1 MTENNEIKKTAILN
15 YLNSGIPAVS
25 LVFITVYATIVAAK
39 PAQQKSLGKTSETK
53 STTITST
60 NKQRSKSTE
69 YNTKNLQK
77 ITPKPIHR
85 PTKLSSSN
93 IGSISDPTT
102 QQRRNSLRASKT
114 KYSAF
119 TIQNSSTT
127 PEDPVEAQI
136 ASELIKELRD
146 EVPTKRQNNEKFKPL
161 AGIQFQNTFKIHLSR
176 SSRMPI
182 PLPENNAFCFTNPNS
197 PLCRTFI

>member
-77 ITPKPIHR
+77 
-85 PTKLSSSN
+85 SN
-93 IGSISDPTT
+93 Y
-102 QQRRNSLRASKT
+102 L
-114 KYSAF
+114 
-119 TIQNSSTT
+119 
-127 PEDPVEAQI
+127 
-136 ASELIKELRD
+136 L
-146 EVPTKRQNNEKFKPL
+146 
-161 AGIQFQNTFKIHLSR
+161 
-176 SSRMPI
+176 
-182 PLPENNAFCFTNPNS
+182 
-197 PLCRTFI
+197 